1 MNSGK
6 ILAIFVVLLSG
17 TAALASITGTISG
30 IVTDPGGAVV
40 AGASVKATNIQT
52 GVEQTITT
60 DTKGFYSFPALP
72 IGTYTISVQRGGFKD
87 FQQTNIVIDAN
98 SAVRADAKLQVG
110 AVQQQVTVSST
121 AVQVETTNTQM
132 GEVITGSS
140 MTSIPLNGRSFT
152 DLLALQP
159 GVVPQSTGEYDAGFS
174 PSGDLNPGN
183 LSVSGMRES
192 ANGFIYGR
200 SGERRNQVRDESVPW
215 RRVRISAV
223 S

>member
-1 MNSGK
+1 MKCWASSARLPKESRANATVLQGVRIHLPLKLQQENTGWTEGAVMNSGK

-17 TAALASITGTISG
+17 TAALASITGTISA

-52 GVEQTITT
+52 GVKQTIRT

-132 GEVITGSS
+132 GEVIT
-140 MTSIPLNGRSFT
+140 
-152 DLLALQP
+152 
-159 GVVPQSTGEYDAGFS
+159 
-174 PSGDLNPGN
+174 
-183 LSVSGMRES
+183 
-192 ANGFIYGR
+192 
-200 SGERRNQVRDESVPW
+200 
-215 RRVRISAV
+215 
-223 S
+223 